1 MFSHT
6 KMITEYVTE
15 KYIFVLPTYNIQM
28 FIFSDYIFNYILI
41 TLLFMK
47 VYMFHITFSYYTVR
61 YTNDI
66 VINENRVECLAKR
79 VIEYFVHDSISKNEI
94 FL

>member
-15 KYIFVLPTYNIQM
+15 KYIFVLATYNIQM

-47 VYMFHITFSYYTVR
+47 VYMFHITFSYYTER

-66 VINENRVECLAKR
+66 VINENRVGCLAKR
-79 VIEYFVHDSISKNEI
+79 DIGYFVHDSISKND
-94 FL
+94 FLL